1 MRLDLATDLRA
12 RIGAPDKD
20 ARLTNAFVEVNSGP
34 LAAKNSAYP
43 TKKETCVRKRP
54 GCVETDY
61 NYTTAQGMVGAG
73 GLLYMIYGDYLA
85 SVWVPGAT
93 YSTGDVVAYHGVLW
107 DYSGATSGESPSDGG
122 WTLKTAD
129 AGWEMVGSSLPESV
143 LPAYNGAAATTSGV
157 IVSSTNTQNSY
168 ISTDGATWS
177 SASPWTGTGLFT
189 GVRNGWSDGTYV
201 WHALGMEPV
210 YWEIGI
216 DKTTLSA
223 MTYAGSGVVDPH
235 FVEDFDQPELY
246 KIGSTLFVR
255 GVNSGT
261 VAQFVSSPDSAISWT
276 LITSNLPHA
285 DCSKIVVM
293 GSTAY
298 SIPPGGASG
307 TKVYA
312 STDFATWTIITSD
325 WGLGSE
331 ETWLVAKQNYGSK
344 IVVLLASDNV
354 ATSTDG
360 ISWAVSDFYPH
371 TLHDNIYAE
380 FLCEFGG
387 DWYALGITSWAKL
400 QASRVP

>member
-20 ARLTNAFVEVNSGP
+20 ARLTNAFVEVKAGP

-43 TKKETCVRKRP
+43 ARKETCVRKRP

-93 YSTGDVVAYHGVLW
+93 YSSGDVVAYHGVLW

-122 WTLKTAD
+122 WTLKTAE
-129 AGWEMVGSSLPESV
+129 AGWEMVGSALPEYVASNN
-143 LPAYNGAAATTSGV
+143 NGATATTSSIIV
-157 IVSSTNTQNSY
+157 FSADTQDSYVSS
-168 ISTDGATWS
+168 DGATWS
-177 SASPWTGTGLFT
+177 AAYPWSGDGAFS
-189 GVRNGWSDGTYV
+189 GARNGWSDGTYV
-201 WHALGMEPV
+201 WHAIKVAWDM
-210 YWEIGI
+210 YI
-216 DKTTLSA
+216 DKTTLSN
-223 MTYAGSGVVDPH
+223 MSLVGVGSVSSDYVDDYLPL
-235 FVEDFDQPELY
+235 PELY
-246 KIGSTLFVR
+246 KIGSTIFIR
-255 GVNSGT
+255 GKNSGT
-261 VAQFVSSPDSAISWT
+261 FAQFISSPDGTISWT
-276 LITSNLPHA
+276 NITSNLPHA
-285 DCSKIVVM
+285 DCANIVVM

-307 TKVYA
+307 KKVYS
-312 STDFATWTIITSD
+312 STDFATWTLITSD
-325 WGLGSE
+325 WGIGSE
-331 ETWLVAKQNYGSK
+331 ATWVVAKHNYGSK

-360 ISWAVSDFYPH
+360 VSWSVSDFYPH
-371 TLHDNIYAE
+371 TVHDNFLAGC
-380 FLCEFGG
+380 LCEFGG
-387 DWYALGITSWAKL
+387 DWYALGETSWAKL